1 MVNVDYLCNIGS
13 IVCIIEDDFISPTQG
28 KQSFLLISFIFV
40 ALHPDVS
47 YYFWDFRFLLFVFIP
62 LIKRIETKMFKKK
75 ATNILTKSKYEYVL

>member
-13 IVCIIEDDFISPTQG
+13 IVCIIEDPDFISPTKS

-47 YYFWDFRFLLFVFIP
+47 YYFWDFKFLLFVFIP
-62 LIKRIETKMFKKK
+62 LIKRIETNMFKKSN
-75 ATNILTKSKYEYVL
+75 THTF